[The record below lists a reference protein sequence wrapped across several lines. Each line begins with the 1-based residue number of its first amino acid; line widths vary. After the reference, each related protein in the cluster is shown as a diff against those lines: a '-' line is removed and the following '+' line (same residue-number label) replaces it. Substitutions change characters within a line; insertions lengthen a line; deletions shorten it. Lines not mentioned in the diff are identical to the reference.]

1 MKSLVVRT
9 FVHKIELNDLI
20 FPPCTFTQEEATWL
34 SPVVVTCSL
43 QWVNAHKHT
52 LCASFHFVL
61 IIIFFI
67 WHFRNNHHKPVVILT
82 VLRIA
87 IDSLV
92 RMFLNCL
99 QVRVITY
106 VRMMCAWV
114 CSSRCENICENFE
127 REWERNTYD
136 YVVVW
141 EIGKELTDSFST
153 TTRDHWLRRS
163 TFPFQF
169 FSVSINFFVWFEKRN
184 RNRHTTNIYLR
195 KIRTLLGRETDRQTF
210 ASNVAY
216 YVQ

>member
-20 FPPCTFTQEEATWL
+20 FPPCTYTQEEATWL

-43 QWVNAHKHT
+43 QWVNAHNHT

-67 WHFRNNHHKPVVILT
+67 WHFRKPVVILT
-82 VLRIA
+82 VLRIP

-92 RMFLNCL
+92 RMFMNCL
-99 QVRVITY
+99 QGRVITY

-114 CSSRCENICENFE
+114 CSSRFENICENFE

-163 TFPFQF
+163 TFPFLF
-169 FSVSINFFVWFEKRN
+169 SSVSIYFFRVVWKAQSKQTHNKYLSEKN
-184 RNRHTTNIYLR
+184 THTTR
-195 KIRTLLGRETDRQTF
+195 QGDRQTF